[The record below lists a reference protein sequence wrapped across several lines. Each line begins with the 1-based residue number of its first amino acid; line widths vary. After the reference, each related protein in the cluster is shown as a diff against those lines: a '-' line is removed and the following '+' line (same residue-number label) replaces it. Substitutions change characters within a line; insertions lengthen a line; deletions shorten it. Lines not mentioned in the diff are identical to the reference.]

1 MMVMV
6 DNNFLI
12 RLVSDKETYRIFSQN
27 LERNEMSLGL
37 PTPVMAELL
46 VKDEN
51 YDRANFLSK
60 VNNFVQT
67 FDFDVKSAKISAE
80 IFRDLLNIDY
90 FKGDNGNRQVIKV
103 DIQIIAI
110 TLANGIGKLYTED
123 KGLIKIIKILDLPI
137 EVIDFKKDEFQ
148 DMPLFESLLDL
159 QILIKITLE
168 SKKAT

>member
-27 LERNEMSLGL
+27 LERNEISLGL
-37 PTPVMAELL
+37 PTPVMAEFL

-80 IFRDLLNIDY
+80 IFRDLLKIDY

-110 TLANGIGKLYTED
+110 TLANSIEKLYTED

-148 DMPLFESLLDL
+148 DMPLFESLLD
-159 QILIKITLE
+159 
-168 SKKAT
+168 

>member
-12 RLVSDKETYRIFSQN
+12 RLVSDKENYSIFSQN
-27 LERNEMSLGL
+27 LERNEISLGL
-37 PTPVMAELL
+37 PTPVMAEFL

-80 IFRDLLNIDY
+80 IFRDLLRIDY

-110 TLANGIGKLYTED
+110 TLANSIGKLYTED

-137 EVIDFKKDEFQ
+137 EAIDFKKDEFQ
-148 DMPLFESLLDL
+148 DMPLFESLLD
-159 QILIKITLE
+159 
-168 SKKAT
+168 

>member
-12 RLVSDKETYRIFSQN
+12 RLVDDNQTYRTFLQS
-27 LERNEMSLGL
+27 LERNEISLGL
-37 PTPVMAELL
+37 PTPVMAEFL

-51 YDRANFLSK
+51 YERANFLSK
-60 VNNFVQT
+60 VNNFMQT

-80 IFRDLLNIDY
+80 IFRDLLKIDY
-90 FKGDNGNRQVIKV
+90 FKEDNGNRQVIKV

-110 TLANGIGKLYTED
+110 TLANSIVKLYTEG

-137 EVIDFKKDEFQ
+137 EVINFEKDELLG
-148 DMPLFESLLDL
+148 MTLFESSLD
-159 QILIKITLE
+159 
-168 SKKAT
+168 

>member
-27 LERNEMSLGL
+27 LERNEISLGL
-37 PTPVMAELL
+37 PTPVMAEFL

-60 VNNFVQT
+60 VNSFVQT
-67 FDFDVKSAKISAE
+67 FDFDVKSAKISAQ
-80 IFRDLLNIDY
+80 IFRDLLEMDY
-90 FKGDNGNRQVIKV
+90 FKGDNGNRQIIKV

-110 TLANGIGKLYTED
+110 TLANSVKKLYTED

-137 EVIDFKKDEFQ
+137 EVIDFEKDECQ
-148 DMPLFESLLDL
+148 DLPLFEVL
-159 QILIKITLE
+159 
-168 SKKAT
+168 

>member
-37 PTPVMAELL
+37 PTPVMAEFL

-51 YDRANFLSK
+51 YDRATFLSK

-110 TLANGIGKLYTED
+110 TLANGIEKLYTED

-148 DMPLFESLLDL
+148 NMPLFESLLD
-159 QILIKITLE
+159 
-168 SKKAT
+168 

>member
-12 RLVSDKETYRIFSQN
+12 RLVSDKETYSIFSQN
-27 LERNEMSLGL
+27 FERNEISLGL
-37 PTPVMAELL
+37 PTPVMAEFL

-51 YDRANFLSK
+51 YDRADFLSK
-60 VNNFVQT
+60 INNFVQT

-80 IFRDLLNIDY
+80 IFRDLLKIDY

-110 TLANGIGKLYTED
+110 TLANSIGKLYTED

-148 DMPLFESLLDL
+148 DMPLFESLLD
-159 QILIKITLE
+159 
-168 SKKAT
+168 

>member
-37 PTPVMAELL
+37 PTPVMAEFL

-103 DIQIIAI
+103 DIQVIAI

-148 DMPLFESLLDL
+148 DMPLFESLLD
-159 QILIKITLE
+159 
-168 SKKAT
+168 

>member
-37 PTPVMAELL
+37 PTPVMAEFL

-80 IFRDLLNIDY
+80 IFRDLLKIDY

-110 TLANGIGKLYTED
+110 TLANSIGKLYTED
-123 KGLIKIIKILDLPI
+123 KCLIKIIKILDLPI

-148 DMPLFESLLDL
+148 DMPLFESLLD
-159 QILIKITLE
+159 
-168 SKKAT
+168 

>member
-27 LERNEMSLGL
+27 LERNEISLGL
-37 PTPVMAELL
+37 PTPVMAEFL

-80 IFRDLLNIDY
+80 IFRDLLKIDY

-110 TLANGIGKLYTED
+110 TLANSIGKLYTED

-148 DMPLFESLLDL
+148 DMPLFESLLD
-159 QILIKITLE
+159 
-168 SKKAT
+168 

>member
-37 PTPVMAELL
+37 PTPVMAEFL

-51 YDRANFLSK
+51 DDRANFLSK

-110 TLANGIGKLYTED
+110 TLANGIKKLYTED

-148 DMPLFESLLDL
+148 DMPLFESLLD
-159 QILIKITLE
+159 
-168 SKKAT
+168 

>member
-27 LERNEMSLGL
+27 LERNEISLGL
-37 PTPVMAELL
+37 PTPVIAEFL

-80 IFRDLLNIDY
+80 IFRDLLNMDY

-110 TLANGIGKLYTED
+110 TLANSIRKLYTED

-137 EVIDFKKDEFQ
+137 EVINFKKDEFQ
-148 DMPLFESLLDL
+148 DMPLFESLFD
-159 QILIKITLE
+159 
-168 SKKAT
+168 

>member
-148 DMPLFESLLDL
+148 DMPLFESLLD
-159 QILIKITLE
+159 
-168 SKKAT
+168 

>member
-12 RLVSDKETYRIFSQN
+12 RLVSDKETYRIFIQN

-37 PTPVMAELL
+37 PTPVMAEFL

-51 YDRANFLSK
+51 YDRATFLSK
-60 VNNFVQT
+60 VNNFMQT

-80 IFRDLLNIDY
+80 IFRDLLKIDY

-110 TLANGIGKLYTED
+110 TLANGIRRLYTED
-123 KGLIKIIKILDLPI
+123 KGLIKIIKILGLPI
-137 EVIDFKKDEFQ
+137 EVIDFERNEFLG
-148 DMPLFESLLDL
+148 MTLFESSLDR
-159 QILIKITLE
+159 
-168 SKKAT
+168 

>member
-12 RLVSDKETYRIFSQN
+12 RLVSDKETYSIFSQN
-27 LERNEMSLGL
+27 LERNEISLGL
-37 PTPVMAELL
+37 PTPVMAEFL

-51 YDRANFLSK
+51 YERANFLSK
-60 VNNFVQT
+60 INNFVQT

-80 IFRDLLNIDY
+80 IFRDLLKIDY
-90 FKGDNGNRQVIKV
+90 FKGDNGNKQVIKV

-137 EVIDFKKDEFQ
+137 EVINFEKDELLG
-148 DMPLFESLLDL
+148 MTLFESSLD
-159 QILIKITLE
+159 
-168 SKKAT
+168 

>member
-12 RLVSDKETYRIFSQN
+12 RLVDDNQVYRIFLQS
-27 LERNEMSLGL
+27 LERSEISLGL
-37 PTPVMAELL
+37 PTPVMAEFL
-46 VKDEN
+46 VKEEN
-51 YDRANFLSK
+51 YDRANFLSR

-80 IFRDLLNIDY
+80 IFRDLLKIDY

-110 TLANGIGKLYTED
+110 TLANSIGKLYTED
-123 KGLIKIIKILDLPI
+123 KGLIKIIKILNLPI
-137 EVIDFKKDEFQ
+137 EVINFEKDELLG
-148 DMPLFESLLDL
+148 MTLFESSLD
-159 QILIKITLE
+159 
-168 SKKAT
+168 

>member
-27 LERNEMSLGL
+27 LERNEISLGL
-37 PTPVMAELL
+37 PTPVMAEFL

-80 IFRDLLNIDY
+80 ILRDLLKIDY

-110 TLANGIGKLYTED
+110 TLANSIRKLYTED

-148 DMPLFESLLDL
+148 DMPLFESLLD
-159 QILIKITLE
+159 
-168 SKKAT
+168 

>member
-37 PTPVMAELL
+37 PTPVMAEFL

-51 YDRANFLSK
+51 YDRATFLSK

-110 TLANGIGKLYTED
+110 TLANGIEKLYTED

-148 DMPLFESLLDL
+148 DMPLFESLLD
-159 QILIKITLE
+159 
-168 SKKAT
+168 

>member
-12 RLVSDKETYRIFSQN
+12 RLVSDKEAYRIFSQN

-37 PTPVMAELL
+37 PTPVMAEFL

-90 FKGDNGNRQVIKV
+90 FKGNNGNRQVIKV

-148 DMPLFESLLDL
+148 DMPLFESLLD
-159 QILIKITLE
+159 
-168 SKKAT
+168 

>member
-27 LERNEMSLGL
+27 LERNEISLGL
-37 PTPVMAELL
+37 PTPVMAEFL
-46 VKDEN
+46 VKDDN

-60 VNNFVQT
+60 VNSFVQT
-67 FDFDVKSAKISAE
+67 FDFDVKSAKISAQ
-80 IFRDLLNIDY
+80 IFRDLLGMDY

-110 TLANGIGKLYTED
+110 TLANSVKKLYTED
-123 KGLIKIIKILDLPI
+123 KGLTKIIKILDLPI
-137 EVIDFKKDEFQ
+137 EVIDFEKDECQ
-148 DMPLFESLLDL
+148 DLPLFEVL
-159 QILIKITLE
+159 
-168 SKKAT
+168 

>member
-37 PTPVMAELL
+37 PTPVMAEFL

-148 DMPLFESLLDL
+148 DMPLFESLLD
-159 QILIKITLE
+159 
-168 SKKAT
+168 

>member
-37 PTPVMAELL
+37 PTPVMAEFL

-51 YDRANFLSK
+51 YDRATFLSK

-110 TLANGIGKLYTED
+110 TLANSIEKLYTED

-148 DMPLFESLLDL
+148 NMPLFESLLD
-159 QILIKITLE
+159 
-168 SKKAT
+168 